1 MQRAEAA
8 GYCERFCMKYHWRK
22 SDFEI
27 GSSEAMRKRTQATVI
42 AKIWSR
48 TTFGVFLETR
58 SRRHRW
64 RLRRAGIERN
74 LVPTETIYSVALV
87 PHRGNGHLIWLPE
100 Y

>member
-27 GSSEAMRKRTQATVI
+27 GSCEAMRKRTQATVI

-48 TTFGVFLETR
+48 TAFGVF
-58 SRRHRW
+58 
-64 RLRRAGIERN
+64 
-74 LVPTETIYSVALV
+74 P
-87 PHRGNGHLIWLPE
+87 GN
-100 Y
+100 